1 MTGLELTFAALMLVD
16 YKQTMDIKNRPGYY
30 EVNPLL
36 GRRPSDAR
44 IRNYFI
50 GATVAHAAITYAL
63 PEKYR
68 PVWQWGTIAVEGVVL
83 LHNRSIGLRVTF

>member
-1 MTGLELTFAALMLVD
+1 MGLELAFAMLMLID
-16 YKQTMDIKNRPGYY
+16 YWQTRDIKNHPGYY
-30 EVNPLL
+30 ETNPLL
-36 GRRPSDAR
+36 GKHPSDAR

-68 PVWQWGTIAVEGVVL
+68 PAWQWGTIGVEAAVVL
-83 LHNRSIGLRVTF
+83 HNKGIGLKIAF